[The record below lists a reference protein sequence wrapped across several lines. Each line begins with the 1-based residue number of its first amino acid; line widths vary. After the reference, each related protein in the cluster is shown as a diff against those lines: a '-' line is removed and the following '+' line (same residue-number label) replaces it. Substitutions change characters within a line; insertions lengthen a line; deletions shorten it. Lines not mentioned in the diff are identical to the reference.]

1 MAVTEPTPPPAD
13 EPPGQPTDLTADLV
27 LAHALA
33 DAADRLTLAR
43 FGALDLH
50 VETKPD
56 LTPVS
61 DADRDAERALRDIL
75 GRERPADAVH
85 GEEFGVTGTGSRLWV
100 LDPID
105 GTKNYVRGVPVWAT
119 LVALVLDG
127 APLVGVVS
135 APALGRRWWGAT
147 GLGAWV
153 REPGA
158 EEPRR
163 LAVSGVAAL
172 ADASLAYSDLVGWGD
187 RSEPFRALLDAVWR
201 TRAYG
206 DFWSHMLV
214 AEGAVDVA
222 IEPELSPWDIAALVP
237 VIEEAGGRV
246 TGWDGSP
253 AMRTGTAVTSNGALH
268 GQLLDAL
275 G

>member
-1 MAVTEPTPPPAD
+1 M
-13 EPPGQPTDLTADLV
+13 
-27 LAHALA
+27 
-33 DAADRLTLAR
+33 
-43 FGALDLH
+43 
-50 VETKPD
+50 
-56 LTPVS
+56 
-61 DADRDAERALRDIL
+61 
-75 GRERPADAVH
+75 
-85 GEEFGVTGTGSRLWV
+85 
-100 LDPID
+100 
-105 GTKNYVRGVPVWAT
+105 
-119 LVALVLDG
+119 
-127 APLVGVVS
+127 VGVVS
-135 APALGRRWWGAT
+135 APALGRRWWGAS

-163 LAVSGVAAL
+163 LEVSGVAAL

-187 RSEPFRALLDAVWR
+187 RAEPFRALLDAVWR

-214 AEGAVDVA
+214 AEGAVDIA

-237 VIEEAGGRV
+237 VIEEAGGQV

-253 AMRTGTAVTSNGALH
+253 AMQQGTAVTSNRVLH
-268 GQLLDAL
+268 PALLDAL